1 MTTPA
6 RRTAAG
12 PLKALMTLG
21 VVGEESDARLLDI
34 YRSGRPGADE
44 AFRVLVERHGP
55 TVHAVCRGVVPD
67 PAEAD
72 DAFQAVFLV
81 LVRRAGAIRR
91 SESLGPWLHGVALR
105 VARKARRRALARSAR
120 LRLVAPEALAASASA
135 PSDRSDLIHA
145 EIDRLP
151 DRDRRPLVLCALE
164 GLSYEQAARV
174 LGVSESTLR
183 GRLHRARK
191 RLEVRLKAEGLDAP
205 RSLIPPA
212 PPAALLEAAIA
223 RASAASPVPASISSL
238 AKGAILAMSLS
249 SWKPAV
255 FSSLATLGVVGA
267 AALGQQAGPGS
278 EKGGED
284 PSAAPRGV
292 ESRRIPDDR
301 EEAKRAEEKHQAQ
314 VAAQRASQREATIQA
329 VLAAPCPF
337 DYPDGV
343 GLDELQ
349 RRVER
354 LITGDASLIFPTY
367 VDPVG
372 LSNAARD
379 MSSRVRIRADGRP
392 LGEALRESLANL
404 GLAYAVDRGALM
416 IDSQAGAANRRIDAL
431 EKKLDALIERLE
443 AAPIFF
449 DEPRIKSKVRGE
461 R

>member
-21 VVGEESDARLLDI
+21 VVGEESDARLLDV
-34 YRSGRPGADE
+34 YRSGRPGADD

-67 PAEAD
+67 PAEAH

-81 LVRRAGAIRR
+81 LIRRAGAIRR
-91 SESLGPWLHGVALR
+91 AESLGPWLHGVALR

-120 LRLVAPEALAASASA
+120 LRLVAPEALAGAA
-135 PSDRSDLIHA
+135 PAPADRSDLIHA

-164 GLSYEQAARV
+164 GLSYEQAARA

-183 GRLHRARK
+183 GRLHRARR
-191 RLEVRLKAEGLDAP
+191 RLEARLKAEGVDAP

-238 AKGAILAMSLS
+238 AKGAMLAMSLS

-267 AALGQQAGPGS
+267 AALGQQAGPGA
-278 EKGGED
+278 EKKEEG
-284 PSAAPRGV
+284 PSAA
-292 ESRRIPDDR
+292 
-301 EEAKRAEEKHQAQ
+301 RAEEPKAEPP
-314 VAAQRASQREATIQA
+314 APTPRPTEEEREAKNVLIRA
-329 VLAAPCPF
+329 WLAAPCP
-337 DYPDGV
+337 V
-343 GLDELQ
+343 
-349 RRVER
+349 
-354 LITGDASLIFPTY
+354 DASDQPDENIELEQLLKRIKEATTTPERPGIAIY
-367 VDPVG
+367 VSPVG
-372 LSNAARD
+372 LSIADKHLR
-379 MSSRVRIRADGRP
+379 SSHLFQPKDRS
-392 LGEALRESLANL
+392 LGEALREYLALL
-404 GLAYAVDRGALM
+404 GLGYAVDDGFLM
-416 IDSQAGAANRRIDAL
+416 IDSHASAADRRIDTV
-431 EKKLDALIERLE
+431 ERKLDALIKKLE

-449 DEPRIKSKVRGE
+449 DEPRIKSKVRNE